1 MASLINCQPV
11 TSHTAQEFAGDTANG
26 VEPLELQS
34 PPSGAILSSSTAS
47 VYYLTVQPLPG
58 FKIDRSMVTISNLT
72 PTEQPGNIELP
83 NGISLYFNVGATDPS
98 LSDILSIRMFDS
110 LGVDYESCNNNVI
123 LEITLSPEFSMP
135 ASNHTIS
142 IDIGGEAISCVPEPV
157 VPEVVEANYQLP
169 MQENYLSAIRVTN
182 YSNQN
187 NYNIFFAQ
195 YYESTSDAQNI
206 YNQDNLDS
214 YVNYI
219 PGDYFSGLFL
229 PPYDWNIIGASGIY
243 ESLYPNNYPDG
254 CLNSFQPTCYTL
266 YRNDIEELGFL
277 NEATTDAP
285 NVITTECGQL
295 IFTNPNNMQS
305 SQALQNV
312 YYHPNNSQASINTA
326 KSSYNFRYQGFSNVN
341 SFFPYLSGAEF
352 PNIEPGGPVIP
363 TALSWYIS
371 IGENPNYDLIADSA
385 FIDVWKIVT
394 GNRTGG
400 GWPQSCS
407 DDTCPTTPSTSCDFA
422 SEDDFSY
429 VISDSGVNNSDLD
442 INNITLT
449 QVDNKTVKITI
460 PFKSGLSISRTVPS
474 MTALSVRK
482 NLIFMNIY
490 PVEI

>member
-11 TSHTAQEFAGDTANG
+11 TSYTAQEFAGDTANG
-26 VEPLELQS
+26 VEALELQS
-34 PPSGAILSSSTAS
+34 PPSGAILSSSTTS

-72 PTEQPGNIELP
+72 PTEQPGNIGLP
-83 NGISLYFNVGATDPS
+83 NGMSLYFDVGATDSS
-98 LSDILSIRMFDS
+98 LSDILSIRVFDS
-110 LGVDYESCNNNVI
+110 LGVNYESCDNNVI

-169 MQENYLSAIRVTN
+169 MQEAYISDIRVTN

-195 YYESTSDAQNI
+195 YYETASNAQSI
-206 YNQDNLDS
+206 YNQDNTDA
-214 YVNYI
+214 YINWVPGNYF
-219 PGDYFSGLFL
+219 GGFNL
-229 PPYDWNIIGASGIY
+229 PPYDWNIIGASGVY
-243 ESLYPNNYPDG
+243 ESLHPNNYTDG

-295 IFTNPNNMQS
+295 IFTNPINMQS
-305 SQALQNV
+305 LQALQNV
-312 YYHPNNSQASINTA
+312 YYHPNNSQASINTK
-326 KSSYNFRYQGFSNVN
+326 KSGYRFRYQGFSNVN
-341 SFFPYLSGAEF
+341 SILPYLSGAEF

-363 TALSWYIS
+363 TALSWYVS

-385 FIDVWKIVT
+385 FIDVWKIIT
-394 GNRTGG
+394 GNRTSG
-400 GWPQSCS
+400 GWPSGN
-407 DDTCPTTPSTSCDFA
+407 PTTPSTSCDFA

-429 VISDSGVNNSDLD
+429 FISDSGVNNSDLD
-442 INNITLT
+442 IDNITLT

-460 PFKSGLSISRTVPS
+460 PFKSDLSISRTVPS
-474 MTALSVRK
+474 LTASSVRK